1 MINPYRFKVAIN
13 KRIMIRKSNMLRNG
27 IEMII
32 EGRVIKRLRLRIAAL
47 IVKIEKIP
55 ETKRSLMFFD
65 FL

>member
-1 MINPYRFKVAIN
+1 
-13 KRIMIRKSNMLRNG
+13 MLRNG